1 MYIVLTDFSLA
12 IKAKSLIKFLVDN
25 LIKFLLINICQKMST
40 SVLTLNNKYWAPP
53 KDKFSILTQKIIEQT
68 LT

>member
-1 MYIVLTDFSLA
+1 MYIVLTDFSHA
-12 IKAKSLIKFLVDN
+12 IKAKSLIKCLVYN

-40 SVLTLNNKYWAPP
+40 SVLTLNNEYWAPP
-53 KDKFSILTQKIIEQT
+53 TDKFCFLTQKIIDQT

>member
-1 MYIVLTDFSLA
+1 MYIVLTGFSQA

-40 SVLTLNNKYWAPP
+40 SVLTLNNEYWAPRT
-53 KDKFSILTQKIIEQT
+53 DKFCFLTLKIIDQT